1 MLRFDVGNLETVVVA
16 IAVGGSGGTQADRPQ
31 RNNQLGSP
39 GHDPQRGGDA
49 ISWLEGMAAACGKA
63 TQRDVIAKQFGAGV
77 VEIDTKRQGDA
88 DITSLVTPFV
98 TQAVVLAGHGT
109 GILVGLIRPGVTA
122 QSGFMALGVVGRN
135 VIGHP

>member
-16 IAVGGSGGTQADRPQ
+16 IAVGSGSGAQADCPQ
-31 RNNQLGSP
+31 RDNQLGSP
-39 GHDPQRGGDA
+39 GHDQQRTGDA
-49 ISWLEGMAAACGKA
+49 ISRLEGMAAACGKT
-63 TQRDVIAKQFGAGV
+63 TQRDVVASQFGARV

-98 TQAVVLAGHGT
+98 TQTVVLAGDGS
-109 GILVGLIRPGVTA
+109 GILAGLNLRGVTA
-122 QSGFMALGVVGRN
+122 QSGFMALGVMGRN